1 MPKTVEIKHAQSVQ
15 VLRQRTRSG
24 SVDMVDMEDPTK
36 FFSLPSPTKQ
46 KRWFEPGSIISINL
60 GSSMG
65 LFHEDERPSSRL
77 TGASMRMGEVFPGR
91 RTSIMKMNLSQR
103 RNTVG

>member
-1 MPKTVEIKHAQSVQ
+1 MDIKHAQSVQ
-15 VLRQRTRSG
+15 VLRKRTRSG
-24 SVDMVDMEDPTK
+24 SVDLEDPSK
-36 FFSLPSPTKQ
+36 FFSLPTPTKQ

-77 TGASMRMGEVFPGR
+77 SGASMKMGEVFPGR